1 MVRRALQSRGG
12 TALPGANCWTDG
24 SFEALRIKK
33 IRPRL
38 RHEGKA
44 ASVPDIVDAE
54 DHTKN

>member
-1 MVRRALQSRGG
+1 MGVLKRFAS
-12 TALPGANCWTDG
+12 
-24 SFEALRIKK
+24 KK